1 MFENSS
7 KCPISRFV
15 FCHFLPIFILLKVVT
30 LFDRKLQVFK
40 NSPQMDHFKLTQNVN
55 VARFARNIECDFS
68 VIFKHRVCGVTTSL
82 RFFFV
87 KIPKNWNFFRQEYS
101 L

>member
-15 FCHFLPIFILLKVVT
+15 FCHFLPIFILLKVECLVT

-40 NSPQMDHFKLTQNVN
+40 NSPQTDHFKLTQNVN

-82 RFFFV
+82 RFF
-87 KIPKNWNFFRQEYS
+87 